1 MTLTKNETIKATLK
15 ATKERRKHQICRVF
29 TVKIDR
35 SHLNRQTKHQL
46 KMLFLEAKWL
56 YNHILAQ
63 HNVFEMDYKIQEVV
77 VKVKN
82 RFELRILRHLSSQM
96 KQSLIKRT
104 LDNIRGLARLKANGR
119 KIGALT
125 FKTQVR
131 AIPLKQYGNTYK
143 ILTEKYVRIQGI
155 KQKLRVNGLNQLPE
169 GVEFANG
176 ILLQRHGDYYLAI
189 TTYQAKETKPAP
201 VKTVGIDFGL
211 AKQLTFSNGIA
222 IRYAIP
228 ISISTK
234 LRKLHQKLS
243 RQQFRSQNWYTTKI
257 KLEKAY
263 TKVNNIKKDIK
274 NKVIHYIEENYEVV
288 CYQDE
293 NLKGWQRLW
302 GRKMLS
308 TAIGGIIR
316 MLEAKVHTPV
326 EVDRF
331 FPSTKTC
338 SRCGSIRE
346 IRLDERVYVCPVCGS
361 VMDRDLNS
369 SVNIENEG
377 LKHAVGMVRTE
388 FTPVETESST
398 LASLEYLNRIPYVKA
413 SSVVDAGSLTAL
425 A

>member
-15 ATKERRKHQICRVF
+15 ATKERRKHQRCRAF
-29 TVKIDR
+29 TIKIDK
-35 SHLNRQTKHQL
+35 SHLNLQTKHQL

-63 HNVFEMDYKIQEVV
+63 HNVFDMDYKLQEVA
-77 VKVKN
+77 VKVKD
-82 RFELRILRHLSSQM
+82 RFETRTLRYLSSQM
-96 KQSLIKRT
+96 KQRLIKRT
-104 LDNIRGLARLKANGR
+104 MDNIRGLAQQKAEGR
-119 KIGALT
+119 KIGALK
-125 FKTQVR
+125 FKCRVR
-131 AIPLKQYGNTYK
+131 SIPLKQYGNTYK
-143 ILTEKYVRIQGI
+143 ILNEKYVRIQGI
-155 KQKLRVNGLNQLPE
+155 SQKLRVSGLDQLPE
-169 GVEFANG
+169 GVELANG
-176 ILLQRHGDYYLAI
+176 ILLQRHGDYYLDI
-189 TTYQAKETKPAP
+189 TAYQAKQTIAAP

-211 AKQLTFSNGIA
+211 ATQLTLSTSIA

-228 ISISTK
+228 FSK
-234 LRKLHQKLS
+234 RLRKLHKKLS
-243 RQQFRSQNWYTTKI
+243 RLQFRSQNWYKTKL
-257 KLEKAY
+257 KLEKGY
-263 TKVNNIKKDIK
+263 VKVTNIKQDIK
-274 NKVIHYIEENYEVV
+274 NKIVHYIQENYGVV

-302 GRKMLS
+302 GSKMLS

-316 MLEAKVHTPV
+316 MLETKVHTPI

-338 SRCGSIRE
+338 SRCGNIRE
-346 IRLDERVYVCPVCGS
+346 IRLDERIYVCPVCGM

-369 SVNIENEG
+369 SHNIENEG
-377 LKHAVGMVRTE
+377 LTQTVGMVRTE

-413 SSVVDAGSLTAL
+413 SSVVEAGSLIAL